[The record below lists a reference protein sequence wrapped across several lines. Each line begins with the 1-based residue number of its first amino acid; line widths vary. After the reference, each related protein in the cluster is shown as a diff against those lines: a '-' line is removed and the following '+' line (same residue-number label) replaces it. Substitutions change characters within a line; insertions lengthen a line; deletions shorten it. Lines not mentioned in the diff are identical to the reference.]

1 MMHGYEKSDPA
12 IVAMKPANKAGQ
24 LTAEQSAAEPTAAEP
39 VEPRAGT
46 KGNVGQQSTCR
57 TQSRVSVSQALERIR
72 KVAKERKKEKITALF
87 HHLSNELLEQSFF
100 ELKEDAAPGVDRL
113 TWTDYEA
120 DLERKLKDLHDRVH
134 RGAYRALPSR
144 RVYIPKPDGRQRP
157 LAVAALE
164 DKIVQR
170 AVVALLNAIYEED
183 FLGVSYGFR
192 PGRGT
197 HDALDALCVGI
208 HSKKVSFILDADIRS
223 FFDEINQQWLIRF
236 LEHRIGDRRIIRLIQ
251 KWLKAGV
258 MEDGVVRVSDR
269 GTGQGSVISPLLA
282 NIYLHYT
289 LDLWAVRWR
298 QREATGDMIFVRYA
312 DDFIVGFQ
320 HESDARRFLDE
331 MRERLGKFALTL
343 HPEKTRL
350 IEFGR
355 FAAERRERRGLGK
368 PETFDF
374 LGFTFIC
381 GKTRAGKFQIKRKTR
396 ADRMRAK
403 LKMIK
408 AEMWQRMHLPIPE
421 QGKWLWYVVNG
432 YFNYHAVPTN
442 GQALHVFRHH
452 ITDLWRRTLR
462 RRSQKDRMTWE
473 RMTQLANDWLPKPII
488 LHPWPS
494 DRFAVTHP
502 RWEPYAGKPPVRF
515 RAGGAVMRVP
525 TATFGVRPGRVLRLV
540 SSAPPLISRHS

>member
-1 MMHGYEKSDPA
+1 MMNGYEKSDSV
-12 IVAMKPANKAGQ
+12 IVAAKPANKA
-24 LTAEQSAAEPTAAEP
+24 AHSAVEQSTVELAAAEP
-39 VEPRAGT
+39 VEPRAET
-46 KGNVGQQSTCR
+46 KGNADQQSTCR
-57 TQSRVSVSQALERIR
+57 AQSRVSVSQALERIR
-72 KVAKERKKEKITALF
+72 KVAKERKKERFTALF
-87 HHLSNELLEQSFF
+87 HHISIDLLEEAFF

-120 DLERKLKDLHDRVH
+120 GLECKLEDLHDRVQ

-183 FLGVSYGFR
+183 YLGISYGFR

-208 HSKKVSFILDADIRS
+208 DSRKVSWILDADIQS
-223 FFDEINQQWLIRF
+223 FFDTVNQEWLIRF
-236 LEHRIGDRRIIRLIQ
+236 MEHRIGDQRIIRLIR

-258 MEDGVVRVSDR
+258 LEDGVVTVSDR
-269 GTGQGSVISPLLA
+269 GTGQGAVISPLLA
-282 NIYLHYT
+282 NIYLHYV

-298 QREATGDMIFVRYA
+298 QREATGDMVIVRYA

-320 HESDARRFLDE
+320 HENDAQRFLDE
-331 MRERLGKFALTL
+331 MRERLQKFALTL

-355 FAAERRERRGLGK
+355 FAAERRQRRGLEK
-368 PETFDF
+368 PETFNF

-381 GKTRAGKFQIKRKTR
+381 GKTRQGKFQIKRKTR
-396 ADRMRAK
+396 RDRMRAK
-403 LKMIK
+403 LRMIK
-408 AEMWQRMHLPIPE
+408 EELWRRMHQPIPD
-421 QGKWLWYVVNG
+421 QGEWLGRVVRG

-442 GQALHVFRHH
+442 GRALDVFRHH
-452 ITDLWRRTLR
+452 VTDLWRRTLR
-462 RRSQKDRMTWE
+462 RRSQKDRMTWA
-473 RMTQLANDWLPKPII
+473 RMTQLADAWLPKPII

-494 DRFAVTHP
+494 VRFAVTHP
-502 RWEPYAGKPPVRF
+502 RWEPYAGKPQVRF
-515 RAGGAVMRVP
+515 CAGGAR
-525 TATFGVRPGRVLRLV
+525 
-540 SSAPPLISRHS
+540 

>member
-1 MMHGYEKSDPA
+1 MMHGHEKSDSV
-12 IVAMKPANKAGQ
+12 IVAVKPANKAERSA
-24 LTAEQSAAEPTAAEP
+24 AEQSAAEPTVAEL
-39 VEPRAGT
+39 VEPRAET
-46 KGNVGQQSTCR
+46 KGNAGQQSTCR
-57 TQSRVSVSQALERIR
+57 AQSRVSVSQALERIR
-72 KVAKERKKEKITALF
+72 KVAKERKKEKFTALF
-87 HHLSNELLEQSFF
+87 HHISIDLLEEAFF

-113 TWTDYEA
+113 TWKDYEA
-120 DLERKLKDLHDRVH
+120 ELERNLEDLHDRVQ

-170 AVVALLNAIYEED
+170 AMVALLNAIYEEE

-223 FFDEINQQWLIRF
+223 FFDEINQKWLIRF

-258 MEDGVVRVSDR
+258 MEDGVVTVSDR

-282 NIYLHYT
+282 NIYLHYV

-298 QREATGDMIFVRYA
+298 RREATGDMIFVRYA

-320 HESDARRFLDE
+320 YESDARRFLDE
-331 MRERLGKFALTL
+331 MRERLQEFALTL

-355 FAAERRERRGLGK
+355 FATERRKRQGLGK
-368 PETFDF
+368 PETFNF

-408 AEMWQRMHLPIPE
+408 EAMRRRMHQPIPV

-442 GQALHVFRHH
+442 ARALHVFRHR
-452 ITDLWRRTLR
+452 IIDLWRRTLR
-462 RRSQKDRMTWE
+462 RRSQKDRMTWA

-494 DRFAVTHP
+494 ERFAVTHP
-502 RWEPYAGKPPVRF
+502 RWEPYAGKPHVRF
-515 RAGGAVMRVP
+515 CAGGAR
-525 TATFGVRPGRVLRLV
+525 
-540 SSAPPLISRHS
+540 